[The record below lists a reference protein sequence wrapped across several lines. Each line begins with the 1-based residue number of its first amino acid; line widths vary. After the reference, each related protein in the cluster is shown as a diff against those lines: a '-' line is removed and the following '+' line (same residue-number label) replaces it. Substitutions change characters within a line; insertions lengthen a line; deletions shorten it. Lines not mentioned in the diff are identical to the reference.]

1 MVCWARGPLTSS
13 GRLKARLPLFTEI
26 LGKIVPG
33 NRYAA
38 LRMAI
43 RGDQSADPLPTLTGV
58 VGNTTRSTVVLL
70 CRQARDAAR
79 AQLGAI

>member
-26 LGKIVPG
+26 LERIVPG

-38 LRMAI
+38 LRSVI
-43 RGDQSADPLPTLTGV
+43 RGDQSAGPLYTLTGV
-58 VGNTTRSTVVLL
+58 VGNTTYSTVVYV

-79 AQLGAI
+79 A